1 MANPNATPC
10 ATGFSTGGSEAPT
23 VFGGAE
29 GHLGCAQ
36 RPEAAHRVTAQGLLL
51 PDQGPPQGDDWGE
64 RAPLGGDGLAGRAH
78 EWAQGKGMKI
88 KGYPKEHKERCFRG
102 EVSPHGAE
110 GVVTNARAQRWREA
124 TQSVGG
130 LRGTI
135 EPWTRGG
142 KPVTGR
148 EGCPCRQAGIQGHH
162 SGCAFLVRVRLKEL
176 ATPMG
181 RRSINSNRGGWMI
194 TSLSNSRIRLSKW
207 FLPKSYSI

>member
-1 MANPNATPC
+1 VRDRLLN
-10 ATGFSTGGSEAPT
+10 GGDQKHQRFSGVLRDTWDAPKD
-23 VFGGAE
+23 
-29 GHLGCAQ
+29 
-36 RPEAAHRVTAQGLLL
+36 RRLLIESL
-51 PDQGPPQGDDWGE
+51 PQVSSCPIKDPPQGDDWGE
-64 RAPLGGDGLAGRAH
+64 RAPLGGDGLAGSAH

-110 GVVTNARAQRWREA
+110 GVVTNARVQRWREA

-135 EPWTRGG
+135 EPWPRGG

-194 TSLSNSRIRLSKW
+194 TSLSNSRIRLSRW
-207 FLPKSYSI
+207 FLPKPY

>member
-1 MANPNATPC
+1 MRPK
-10 ATGFSTGGSEAPT
+10 TGGCSSSHCPRSPPARSRTPLRGMTGGNAP
-23 VFGGAE
+23 
-29 GHLGCAQ
+29 
-36 RPEAAHRVTAQGLLL
+36 R
-51 PDQGPPQGDDWGE
+51 W
-64 RAPLGGDGLAGRAH
+64 GGDGLAGRAH

-142 KPVTGR
+142 KPVTGW

-162 SGCAFLVRVRLKEL
+162 SGCAFLVRVRLKAL

-194 TSLSNSRIRLSKW
+194 TSLSNSRIRLSRW
-207 FLPKSYSI
+207 FLPKS